1 MKSSAGANRCGR
13 RCCDRKKV
21 FAMTE
26 TSSSPFSVANLFA
39 ERDARRR
46 QEQEAAEQLARRKD
60 EERSQFKQRLETF
73 QLTDEILQATQQR
86 IRRAFESGETEL
98 MFASFPSDFCSDGGR
113 AIINAGAPPIVELT
127 DEEKEKLKDAD
138 PEWLH
143 TLPRGA
149 RPVYEHWKKMMKPA
163 GFGLTV
169 QILNFPDGKPG
180 DVGMF
185 FTWPKS
191 SHEA

>member
-1 MKSSAGANRCGR
+1 
-13 RCCDRKKV
+13 
-21 FAMTE
+21 MTE
-26 TSSSPFSVANLFA
+26 TSPASFSVTALFA

-46 QEQEAAEQLARRKD
+46 QEKDATEQLARRKD
-60 EERSQFKQRLETF
+60 EERSQFKQRLENF
-73 QLTDEILQATQQR
+73 QLTDELIQTTQER

-113 AIINAGAPPIVELT
+113 AIINAGAPPIVEPS
-127 DEEKEKLKDAD
+127 DEEKEKLKDAE

-149 RPVYEHWKKMMKPA
+149 RPVYEHWKQAMKSA
-163 GFGLTV
+163 GFGLSV
-169 QILNFPDGKPG
+169 RILNFPDGKPG

-191 SHEA
+191 QLEM